1 MNRTNLAIMCS
12 LLMGTGNAFA
22 ADEMLTFSSGDYIK
36 ADEINQNFSY
46 LKALSESS
54 GARGLTL
61 EDEVD
66 CTSNSEALAEYFAA
80 GAKNSD
86 FLVVTIKGNCSWGS
100 VNFNR
105 SNIEFAGH
113 EQGGQISGNIRVD
126 SEQKIGFVNLTINDD
141 LIYDGNA
148 NGWVDNLTGDG
159 DNMISVG
166 ASSRLWYGDGTT
178 NIRRLEVTNGSALS
192 GSYLDVNSLY
202 VDASTMAA
210 GEIVADEIILLQ
222 SASLS
227 TWTEE
232 GIDARY
238 IGLRLGSSLQT
249 QSLSIEENVDVTEG
263 SSLSVENLTL
273 GGDIRVSGSSSLYA
287 QSLSTEQNVYLDN
300 VSSLWAGSLTLGGE
314 LRVNSSSSV
323 GVHTELVSSGNIIVT
338 NSSSMNA
345 GSLSAPQLFLQ
356 HSSSA
361 SIASLDVDL
370 LFCRT
375 SSMYNDQSF
384 TVPNL
389 ELGGFCYLEAHID
402 MTSLCDRVDTSGSV
416 LGWSTVED
424 VWNSF
429 PADCTFSAQ

>member
-36 ADEINQNFSY
+36 SEEINQNFSY
-46 LKALSESS
+46 LKALAESG

-263 SSLSVENLTL
+263 SSLSVE
-273 GGDIRVSGSSSLYA
+273 Y
-287 QSLSTEQNVYLDN
+287 
-300 VSSLWAGSLTLGGE
+300 LTLGGE
-314 LRVNSSSSV
+314 LGVNSSSSV

>member
-46 LKALSESS
+46 LKALAESS

-263 SSLSVENLTL
+263 SSLSVE
-273 GGDIRVSGSSSLYA
+273 Y
-287 QSLSTEQNVYLDN
+287 
-300 VSSLWAGSLTLGGE
+300 LTLGGE
-314 LRVNSSSSV
+314 LGVNSSSSV

-384 TVPNL
+384 IVPNL

>member
-54 GARGLTL
+54 GARGPTL
-61 EDEVD
+61 EDEID

-178 NIRRLEVTNGSALS
+178 NIRRLEATNGSALS

-263 SSLSVENLTL
+263 SSLSVE
-273 GGDIRVSGSSSLYA
+273 Y
-287 QSLSTEQNVYLDN
+287 
-300 VSSLWAGSLTLGGE
+300 LTLGGE
-314 LRVNSSSSV
+314 LGVNSSSSV

>member
-46 LKALSESS
+46 LKALAESS

-148 NGWVDNLTGDG
+148 NGWVDNLTGYG

-263 SSLSVENLTL
+263 SSLSVE
-273 GGDIRVSGSSSLYA
+273 Y
-287 QSLSTEQNVYLDN
+287 
-300 VSSLWAGSLTLGGE
+300 LTLGGE
-314 LRVNSSSSV
+314 LGVNSSSSV

>member
-46 LKALSESS
+46 LKALAESS

-113 EQGGQISGNIRVD
+113 EQVGQISGNIRVD

-263 SSLSVENLTL
+263 SSLSVE
-273 GGDIRVSGSSSLYA
+273 Y
-287 QSLSTEQNVYLDN
+287 
-300 VSSLWAGSLTLGGE
+300 LTLGGE
-314 LRVNSSSSV
+314 LGVNSSSSV

>member
-46 LKALSESS
+46 LKALAESS

-263 SSLSVENLTL
+263 SSLSVE
-273 GGDIRVSGSSSLYA
+273 Y
-287 QSLSTEQNVYLDN
+287 
-300 VSSLWAGSLTLGGE
+300 LTLGGE
-314 LRVNSSSSV
+314 LGVNSSSSV

>member
-46 LKALSESS
+46 LKALAESS

-263 SSLSVENLTL
+263 SSLSVE
-273 GGDIRVSGSSSLYA
+273 Y
-287 QSLSTEQNVYLDN
+287 
-300 VSSLWAGSLTLGGE
+300 LTLGGE
-314 LRVNSSSSV
+314 LGVNSSSSV

-424 VWNSF
+424 VW
-429 PADCTFSAQ
+429 

>member
-46 LKALSESS
+46 LKALAESS

-263 SSLSVENLTL
+263 SSLSVE
-273 GGDIRVSGSSSLYA
+273 Y
-287 QSLSTEQNVYLDN
+287 
-300 VSSLWAGSLTLGGE
+300 LTLGGE
-314 LRVNSSSSV
+314 LGVNSSSSV

-402 MTSLCDRVDTSGSV
+402 MTSLCDRVDNSGSV